1 MHPLSW
7 GMKWYEATDFVNRG
21 HVESSMV
28 DKDDIEPPGTQRYTF
43 TQLPVRDER

>member
-1 MHPLSW
+1 
-7 GMKWYEATDFVNRG
+7 
-21 HVESSMV
+21 MV